1 MRVKPPVVIPRHGQD
16 LPEKRQQLRSQR
28 AAWLGRIVGDLPLL
42 GRASGAAAEPP
53 SDSNMSQ
60 DIHILT
66 ANCGSSSLR
75 FAVYGLGSAERR
87 LLFARYDGIGL
98 GQGRCCVQDE
108 EGRLLFESSFSLA
121 DHETAARRF
130 LDWLGSQSFGYRI
143 DGVGHRVV
151 HGGGRFTEPVM
162 ITPVVEEELGKV
174 GQLDPGHLPPEIR
187 AMRVVKD
194 SFPQLLH
201 VACFDTSFHR
211 QMPTVAR
218 MHPLP
223 RELSEQGVVRYG
235 FHGLSHES
243 LLQQLGAGSGAS
255 AAEGRIVIAHLGST
269 ASMAAILGG
278 RSMDTTMGFVP
289 NGGLM
294 MGTRSGDLCPG
305 VLTHLLLGKNL
316 SAAEVANLVNR
327 QSGLLGVSGV
337 SRDMGDLLKV
347 AATNPRAA
355 EAIDLFCYTARKH
368 LGSLAAVLGG
378 LDTLIFTGGIG
389 ENAPAIRRR
398 ICEQTEFLG
407 IHLDPSRNRQSSPII
422 SADDSRVTV
431 RVMATNEELVIARA
445 AGLFVKARSEPAQIA
460 VTS

>member
-1 MRVKPPVVIPRHGQD
+1 
-16 LPEKRQQLRSQR
+16 
-28 AAWLGRIVGDLPLL
+28 
-42 GRASGAAAEPP
+42 
-53 SDSNMSQ
+53 MSR

-75 FAVYGLGSAERR
+75 FAVFELGSAERR
-87 LLFARYDGIGL
+87 LLFARYEGIGL

-108 EGRLLFESSFSLA
+108 GGRLLFESLFSLA
-121 DHETAARRF
+121 DHETAAQRF
-130 LDWLGSQSFGYRI
+130 LDWLGRQSLGYCI

-151 HGGGRFTEPVM
+151 HGGVRFTEPVM
-162 ITPVVEEELGKV
+162 ITPEAEDELGKV
-174 GQLDPGHLPPEIR
+174 GQLDPGHFPPEIR
-187 AMRVVKD
+187 TIRVVRD
-194 SFPQLLH
+194 SFPQLPH
-201 VACFDTSFHR
+201 IACFDTSFHR
-211 QMPTVAR
+211 QMPAVAR

-223 RELSEQGVVRYG
+223 RELSEQGIVRFG

-243 LLQQLGAGSGAS
+243 ILQQIASEAGGAD
-255 AAEGRIVIAHLGST
+255 GRIVIAHLGSS
-269 ASMAAILGG
+269 ASMAAILAG
-278 RSMDTTMGFVP
+278 RTMDTTMGFVP

-305 VLTHLLLGKNL
+305 VLLHLLLGKNL
-316 SAAEVANLVNR
+316 SAAEVADLVNC

-337 SRDMGDLLKV
+337 SRDMRELLKV

-378 LDTLIFTGGIG
+378 LDTVIFSGGIG
-389 ENAPAIRRR
+389 ENEPVIRRK
-398 ICEQTEFLG
+398 ICEQTDFLG
-407 IHLDPSRNRQSSPII
+407 IHLDPARNRQNSSII

-445 AGLFVKARSEPAQIA
+445 AGLIVKSRSEGAQIA
-460 VTS
+460 LTF